1 MSTSRR
7 RMPIASVTL
16 AALVL
21 ACLGVF
27 AEDAGD
33 RRQGGRLN
41 ILAVGVE
48 PALSRQKKPDP
59 YGRDAEFVR
68 KALVSAESLYESV
81 HSRLLTGPRATR
93 AAVQDGLAWLAREA
107 DASAVSVLFF
117 SVHGGHD
124 EKGYSISLALDEGA
138 ASDVLLGTEL
148 SGALA
153 KIHGRVIVL
162 VDACESGALAAPEL
176 ASVHSATVI
185 AACRA
190 EQSSWGQEERSDR
203 PHGFFVIALCEAL
216 SGLADTDQDGVVTLS
231 ELESYIGTRSG
242 ALTRQQTPV
251 IRARPDCESVALSRV
266 DGGSTPQ
273 QLWTGPLPRNPFGE
287 TDVVEPDGDDVKA
300 FAKKMTLAGDDK
312 DPNAESWCK
321 QEVDGRV
328 DSLDGEWESRWRGKK
343 ADEPWHTG
351 SARIR
356 CVAGRV
362 HVLARHDGVAYLL
375 ELHRDDKGGLAGRYV
390 NVESVSDSTP
400 WAGKVVN
407 PERIDGCW
415 AGGRWDLRRKLK
427 QGK

>member
-1 MSTSRR
+1 MAV
-7 RMPIASVTL
+7 ASL
-16 AALVL
+16 LL
-21 ACLGVF
+21 ACGAVF
-27 AEDAGD
+27 AENARDHG
-33 RRQGGRLN
+33 QSGRLY
-41 ILAVGVE
+41 IVAVGVE
-48 PALSRQKKPDP
+48 PELSRQRKPDL
-59 YGRDAEFVR
+59 YGQDAEFVR
-68 KALVSAESLYESV
+68 RALVSAESLYESV

-93 AAVQDGLAWLAREA
+93 AAVQDALAWLAREA

-117 SVHGGHD
+117 SVHGGRD
-124 EKGYSISLALDEGA
+124 KKEYSISLAAEDGA
-138 ASDVLLGTEL
+138 GVGALTGSEL
-148 SGALA
+148 CTALA
-153 KIHGRVIVL
+153 KIRGRVIVL

-185 AACRA
+185 AACRP

-231 ELESYIGTRSG
+231 ELESYVRTRSG
-242 ALTRQQTPV
+242 ALTRQQEPV
-251 IRARPDCESVALSRV
+251 IRARPVCESVALSRV

-273 QLWTGPLPRNPFGE
+273 QLWTPPLPRNPFGE

-300 FAKKMTLAGDDK
+300 FARKTALAGDDK

-321 QEVDGRV
+321 QAVDGSV
-328 DSLDGEWESRWRGKK
+328 DSLDGEWESRWRGGRT
-343 ADEPWHTG
+343 DEPWHTG
-351 SARIR
+351 SAQIR

-362 HVLARHDGVAYLL
+362 HVLTHHDGVAYLM
-375 ELHRDDKGGLAGRYV
+375 ELRRDDKSGLAGRYV

-400 WAGKVVN
+400 WAGKVVS
-407 PERIDGCW
+407 PERIDGRW